1 MVAHGV
7 MFDLVHRNAVL
18 CSKLCMRLL
27 LLQPIDDS
35 RTLGEVGFTSST
47 AKAQTP
53 ATVGLVFRQDG
64 KSPSYLN

>member
-1 MVAHGV
+1 MNCDTDDALFSVYETYW
-7 MFDLVHRNAVL
+7 FW
-18 CSKLCMRLL
+18 
-27 LLQPIDDS
+27 QPIDDS

-64 KSPSYLN
+64 KSPYF